1 MRRPGTDQSRCLMAT
16 RPMLG
21 TALLTMLDAMT
32 TTQIRT
38 GNIHRNRW
46 LTVVAAMATATAGWG
61 IAHSLLGI
69 ELTVG
74 SDESVRHV
82 DSLAV
87 TLTAL
92 GTGFAAWGLL
102 AVLERFTDRARTA
115 WTWIAVIVLAVSMLG
130 PLGATSASAMA
141 VFVSL
146 HLLVGGILI
155 WGMRRR
161 PAPCCR

>member
-1 MRRPGTDQSRCLMAT
+1 MSLAAPAS
-16 RPMLG
+16 
-21 TALLTMLDAMT
+21 MLDVMT

-38 GNIHRNRW
+38 RNVHRRRS

-69 ELTVG
+69 DLTVG
-74 SDESVRHV
+74 SGDSVRHI

-92 GTGFAAWGLL
+92 GTGLAAWGLL
-102 AVLERFTDRARTA
+102 TVLERFTAKARTT
-115 WTWIAVIVLAVSMLG
+115 WTWIAVIVLAASMLG
-130 PLGATSASAMA
+130 PLGATSAPAMA
-141 VFVSL
+141 AFASL

-161 PAPCCR
+161 PEPCHC